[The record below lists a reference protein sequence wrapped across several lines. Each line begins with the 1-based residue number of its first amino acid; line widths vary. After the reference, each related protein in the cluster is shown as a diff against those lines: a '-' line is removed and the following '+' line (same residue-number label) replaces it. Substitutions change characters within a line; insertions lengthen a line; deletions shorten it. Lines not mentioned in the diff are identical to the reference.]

1 MWLHVVASDE
11 YSYTRVD
18 HKFMVPGHSYLP
30 NGRDL
35 SSIENA
41 KRKTQHIYVPSQWY
55 DLVRD
60 CRRQNP
66 FEVVVMKAEDFKS
79 VSEVKSSIMNRKK
92 NTDNDKVEWLKMR

>member
-1 MWLHVVASDE
+1 MM
-11 YSYTRVD
+11 D
-18 HKFMVPGHSYLP
+18 HKFMMPGHSYLP
-30 NGRDL
+30 NNRDF

-66 FEVVVMKAEDFKS
+66 FEVVPMKAEDFKS
-79 VSEVKSSIMNRKK
+79 INPVRSCITNRKM
-92 NTDNDKVEWLKMR
+92 NTNKGKVQWLKM